1 MKEKDLDFEEDE
13 KEQNN
18 EDNMINTN
26 SQKLN
31 NIIEENL
38 INTDDLLE
46 NNLKGEPQIFECE
59 LFDKG
64 RINYIN
70 LIINEQKRNI
80 SIQLKLKSLNS
91 ENKEESS
98 EKKEKEEEDYINL
111 KTINQIDIISFM
123 PQEDINEVKLDEI
136 KTFLSTM
143 EDKENSKLLNEKEIC
158 SLTYYPNISKSKC
171 NFCKCIFCCDCKCR
185 SAYKERELV
194 IDYFLIKSEY
204 INKIKESL
212 YHISLPKLHELKSK
226 DRKRKILAFINPIGG
241 TGNAVNLWERAKK
254 VLNQAYL
261 DIDTIITR
269 QFKEAY
275 NYVLTLDPLKY
286 DGFITC
292 SGDGIIHEIIN
303 AIFHRSEEDKNKF
316 LDHCALCALPAG
328 SGNAISK
335 AISYYSGDEN
345 GIEINCYYLCKGIK
359 KKIDVQEMQ
368 LKGVEK
374 NVYSV
379 IAFMYGFLAD
389 CDLESEFL
397 RCIGFFRT
405 TIMGLVRY
413 IFLRDYIGTFYYLP
427 NTVSDDI
434 INSIPSIEENIDDVS
449 KYGIIKESDQ
459 YNIFI
464 TNNIKFCSESI
475 SSHPLA
481 EMDDGYSE
489 IFMVPQ
495 SRGGGRWPLLKCLLN
510 DIDNGAYFTDE
521 NKTIL
526 KHGYDYKKV
535 KWWRFIPKKSRTD
548 PDDVNLKI
556 NFSSLYSIDGER
568 YPIVPI
574 QCRTLNKIINFYS
587 GKE

>member
-1 MKEKDLDFEEDE
+1 
-13 KEQNN
+13 
-18 EDNMINTN
+18 
-26 SQKLN
+26 
-31 NIIEENL
+31 
-38 INTDDLLE
+38 
-46 NNLKGEPQIFECE
+46 
-59 LFDKG
+59 
-64 RINYIN
+64 
-70 LIINEQKRNI
+70 
-80 SIQLKLKSLNS
+80 
-91 ENKEESS
+91 
-98 EKKEKEEEDYINL
+98 
-111 KTINQIDIISFM
+111 M

-521 NKTIL
+521 NKTNL
-526 KHGYDYKKV
+526 KNGYDYKKV
-535 KWWRFIPKKSRTD
+535 KWWRFIPKKAE
-548 PDDVNLKI
+548 LI
-556 NFSSLYSIDGER
+556 LMMLI
-568 YPIVPI
+568 
-574 QCRTLNKIINFYS
+574 
-587 GKE
+587 